1 MLTLRGVKDQFAQ
14 TQTAL
19 AKRVRTL
26 RKQRGLSQER
36 LALEA
41 GIDRTYQSQIERGIA
56 NPSLQVLCAVAAVLG
71 VGPADLIN

>member
-1 MLTLRGVKDQFAQ
+1 MPTLRGVEDQFAQ

-26 RKQRGLSQER
+26 RKQRGVSQER

-56 NPSLQVLCAVAAVLG
+56 NPSLQVLCAVATVLG